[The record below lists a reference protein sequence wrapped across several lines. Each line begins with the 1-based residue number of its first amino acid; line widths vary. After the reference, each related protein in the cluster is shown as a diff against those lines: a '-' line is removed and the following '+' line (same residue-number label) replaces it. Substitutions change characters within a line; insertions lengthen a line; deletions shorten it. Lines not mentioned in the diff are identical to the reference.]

1 MTQYSEIQDTRAEI
15 DNLVVDLSV
24 RLSTLQHDT
33 EFYQYYPDANQT
45 YKEFNITVG
54 CDEISTSPE
63 SDALVTGDTLTI
75 LGRTFLGSY
84 LENPAVQVC
93 LVSSAYEY
101 LTQVCFAL

>member
-93 LVSSAYEY
+93 LVSSAY